1 MRSSVSCVSAALLW
15 GASWTY
21 AAINLNGSQAVL
33 PLSEHDPSPI
43 GDPTTYY
50 PDQHDCPLPCV
61 DYANIH
67 SWIPYFSVDRLRRCQ
82 EPLLVQLSVTQPL
95 DDLESTILL
104 RTCTSSSNISHAF
117 AAKQINNP
125 KKSEE
130 LYQRR
135 LDTAPVCVTTGIEVQ
150 DRLKL
155 AIGSNNERNSIH
167 TTRLLAG
174 MEKFFSAKDN
184 CDENF
189 LFAYYNETAVGLYIG
204 PGLGKPTAKSALSAL
219 SSYIRTRGAV
229 SNTAVQLCGDN
240 RKSDRVFG
248 IYIDTTGDLTAVQKT
263 VSEWSKG
270 NCMTGLKS
278 LGDLAD
284 VKVMDIAGMRITSGN
299 DTTNNGTHDST
310 HSHPRLLKIR
320 HNLLHTNFLGKR
332 DVCRYIQIM
341 PGDSCTS
348 LSMRCGIRG
357 ADFLKF
363 NPKQDLCATLQ
374 PNNYI
379 CCSAGDPYTPPTPK
393 PDPDGTCASH
403 IVQNGDSCDAIAR
416 KYRVTVADL
425 ENWNKAKTWAWT
437 ECKDILVGY
446 KICISDGSAPMP
458 APQEGAECG
467 PLVPGTQKP
476 TNKSISLADL
486 NPCPLKSCCSNWGY
500 CGVFPG
506 HCTINAPEGGG
517 PGSKKKGYENTC
529 VSNCG
534 NEIKQNSGPPAS
546 FQRIGYY
553 EAYNLKRNCL
563 KLKAKDANTD
573 GSYTHMHWGFAEI
586 DPNTFKPII
595 KESKEQW
602 EEFKALPN
610 VKRIVSFGGWAYS
623 TDAATYNILR
633 SAIITNRDT
642 FASNLAQFA
651 EDEGIDGI
659 DIDWEYPGAPDIT
672 VGGKPIGE
680 KRDGLSYLRFLTVL
694 KQKMGPDKSVSI
706 AAPAS
711 FWYLKA
717 FPIDT
722 IARAIDYIVYMTYDL
737 HGQWDY
743 GNANAFD
750 MCPSGKCIRSHVNL
764 TETRNALS
772 MITKAG
778 VPNNKIFVGESS
790 YGRSFHM
797 VQDGCWGP
805 LCEFT
810 GSRTQSDAQPGR
822 CTKTAGYISFA
833 EINEIIKRGDGVNV
847 FHDDASNTDVM
858 LYKGDYISYMTPVT
872 KDTRRADWKDLN
884 FAGSIDWAVDLQ
896 SFTSTDYEST
906 PERASSGMGCI
917 RGGDKT
923 LDTGSLCEYSC
934 YLGFCPES
942 LCTCLEMG
950 PLRNLP
956 KEHSGV
962 NVVAEDEND
971 VEMTRLCIFSCKYG
985 FCPGDIC
992 ITPVDWSN
1000 DGPEMVGDNPD
1011 AFNTSDARWQ
1021 NSHRCFVYKDAPYDH
1036 IGLEQ
1041 CSRACKPEIDAAKEA
1056 GRMYNVGCLGF
1067 WPLEK
1072 EVPWVRDPSSMYEVA
1087 DGMCLCD
1094 SVFLNELATTF
1105 LEALPAIGQIG
1116 CYILL
1121 STIKLVIDIGTA
1133 IIPPAGRAISAGLD
1147 AVMTAAQLASYVY
1160 SETEDPAGA
1169 FEWWLSPCGGSD
1181 LVPDDLKKAF
1191 DILSGVAEGISSFR
1205 KPKNIGRG
1213 SGKKGDE
1220 GNPRTPTQP
1229 RPKAPTKPKPT
1240 GPKKKRCYI
1249 PPIVRKRC
1257 ASAEPRIQ
1265 SECSH
1270 VSPAEHSAIRV
1281 NPHWATLTCPPEAAV
1296 TANDRKEGSAV
1307 AAWSSQHSGAGW
1319 QDGANRAQTKCQRD
1333 EYPPAY
1339 FLGPNDPARTNSGLN
1354 AQGQL
1359 IRWLPGRENGG
1370 GGQIWS
1376 GACFIGPVKA
1386 LSDQEFR
1393 RKVERASGVNRRV
1406 LRAGDLTQTMALV
1419 DIPTR
1424 PEFSFTSWGHSAN
1437 PPYRDGLE
1445 ANPCWPSGIAAL
1457 DPGFTLL
1464 TFDPF
1469 YNGQSPPYDYK
1480 APYVK
1485 GSNGS

>member
-750 MCPSGKCIRSHVNL
+750 MFNL

-1072 EVPWVRDPSSMYEVA
+1072 EVPWVRDPS
-1087 DGMCLCD
+1087 
-1094 SVFLNELATTF
+1094 T
-1105 LEALPAIGQIG
+1105 
-1116 CYILL
+1116 
-1121 STIKLVIDIGTA
+1121 
-1133 IIPPAGRAISAGLD
+1133 
-1147 AVMTAAQLASYVY
+1147 AQLASYVY